1 MRDPITIGRY
11 HSAPPRRVL
20 RSLNSG
26 YTGDWQSWAG
36 TPRQMRRL
44 ASVAERDPWIVR
56 AAEAALRVVMIA
68 AVGFLAGILMAGLQ
82 G

>member
-1 MRDPITIGRY
+1 MSAREPVIIGRY
-11 HSAPPRRVL
+11 AAPTRRVL

-44 ASVAERDPWIVR
+44 ASVAERDPESRFWWSHAF
-56 AAEAALRVVMIA
+56 AACVGATLTLLVV
-68 AVGFLAGILMAGLQ
+68 LL
-82 G
+82 

>member
-20 RSLNSG
+20 RSLNQG
-26 YTGDWQSWAG
+26 YQGDWQSWAG

-44 ASVAERDPWIVR
+44 ADEAERPHDARRWFRDV
-56 AAEAALRVVMIA
+56 LMIGIG
-68 AVGFLAGILMAGLQ
+68 AVLVLAWVTR
-82 G
+82 

>member
-26 YTGDWQSWAG
+26 YRDWQSWAG
-36 TPRQMRRL
+36 TPRQIRRL
-44 ASVAERDPWIVR
+44 ADVAPRDPEGSWLFR
-56 AAEAALRVVMIA
+56 AVML
-68 AVGFLAGILMAGLQ
+68 VGFGFVAGMLMAGVMP
-82 G
+82 

>member
-20 RSLNSG
+20 RSLNQG
-26 YTGDWQSWAG
+26 YQGDWQSWAG

-44 ASVAERDPWIVR
+44 ASAHRRDPESRWWWSHAF
-56 AAEAALRVVMIA
+56 AACAGAVVALLLVS
-68 AVGFLAGILMAGLQ
+68 LNHPL
-82 G
+82 

>member
-44 ASVAERDPWIVR
+44 ARVAERDPESRFWWSHAF
-56 AAEAALRVVMIA
+56 AACAGATLTLLVV
-68 AVGFLAGILMAGLQ
+68 LL
-82 G
+82 

>member
-26 YTGDWQSWAG
+26 YQGDWQSWAG

-44 ASVAERDPWIVR
+44 ASVAERDPESRFWWSHAF
-56 AAEAALRVVMIA
+56 AACVGATLTLLVV
-68 AVGFLAGILMAGLQ
+68 LL
-82 G
+82 

>member
-1 MRDPITIGRY
+1 MRDPIIIGRY

-26 YTGDWQSWAG
+26 YQGDWQSWAG

-44 ASVAERDPWIVR
+44 ASVAERDPESRWWWSHAF
-56 AAEAALRVVMIA
+56 AACAG
-68 AVGFLAGILMAGLQ
+68 AVITLLLVSL
-82 G
+82 

>member
-1 MRDPITIGRY
+1 MSRAPITIGRY

-26 YTGDWQSWAG
+26 YQGDWQSWAG

-44 ASVAERDPWIVR
+44 ASVAERDPESRFWWSHAF
-56 AAEAALRVVMIA
+56 AACVGATLTLLVV
-68 AVGFLAGILMAGLQ
+68 LL
-82 G
+82 

>member
-1 MRDPITIGRY
+1 MSRAPIIIGRY

-26 YTGDWQSWAG
+26 YQGDWQSWAG

-44 ASVAERDPWIVR
+44 ASVAERDPESRFWWSHAF
-56 AAEAALRVVMIA
+56 AACVGATLTLLVV
-68 AVGFLAGILMAGLQ
+68 LL
-82 G
+82 